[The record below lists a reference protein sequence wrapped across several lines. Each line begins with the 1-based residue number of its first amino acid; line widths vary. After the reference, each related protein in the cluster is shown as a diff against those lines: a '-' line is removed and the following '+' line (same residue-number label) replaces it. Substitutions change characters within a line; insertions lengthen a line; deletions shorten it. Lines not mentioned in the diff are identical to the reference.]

1 MSLRS
6 VVLLAIL
13 VPAFGFAD
21 FVPSTWKFRKRLPVE
36 SGKPIS
42 SVHVDRQVYA
52 KASQFLDDI
61 RIVRGSEEV
70 PYLVTRM
77 SGSRENKQIDAEIL
91 DRSALGESV
100 QFVLELPSNVAR
112 HSRVNLATNQ
122 SNFRKKVKIEAST
135 DRKSW
140 ALVRKEAYIFDFTY
154 EAQHSSILSVEYPVS
169 TRRYLRVTIEGWQDP
184 AVLTGAGVSLAE
196 DRPPV
201 RQIVQEFKTLS
212 PVEDPKTKST
222 SYVLD
227 FGETGVPKD
236 LLRFEL
242 QGEAMFHRAVEIEVS
257 EDPAKGWSPHA
268 RGVIFRITGEQSLWI
283 QLQDTRA
290 RYFRI
295 RIFHGD
301 DQPVPVR
308 SVTAESIIRRV
319 IFPVREGADYWMYY
333 GNSAAKPPAYD
344 LPMVLARSSIESA
357 STINAAAQEANPGY
371 IEPPT
376 PAKPF
381 SDRHPELLYA
391 ILGVAVLAIGYM
403 TVRFL
408 QKASVNS

>member
-1 MSLRS
+1 MSLRPLA
-6 VVLLAIL
+6 VIAIL
-13 VPAFGFAD
+13 LPAVGFAD
-21 FVPSTWKFRKRLPVE
+21 FTPSAWKFRKRLPVE

-42 SVHVDRQVYA
+42 SAHVDRQVFA
-52 KASQFLDDI
+52 KAASSLDDI

-70 PYLVTRM
+70 PYLITRM

-91 DRSALGESV
+91 DRSAIGDSV
-100 QFVLELPSNVAR
+100 QFVLALPSNVAR

-122 SNFRKKVKIEAST
+122 SNFRKKVRLEASA
-135 DRKSW
+135 DRQSW

-201 RQIVQEFKTLS
+201 RQVVQEFKTLT
-212 PVEDPKTKST
+212 PTEEPKTKST
-222 SYVLD
+222 NYVLD

-242 QGEAMFHRAVEIEVS
+242 QGEPLFHRAVEVEVS
-257 EDPAKGWSPHA
+257 EDPTKGWSPHA
-268 RGVIFRITGEQSLWI
+268 HGVIFRIADEQSLWI

-295 RIFHGD
+295 RVFHGD
-301 DQPVPVR
+301 DQPVPIR
-308 SVTAESIIRRV
+308 SVVAESIIRRV

-333 GNSAAKPPAYD
+333 GNAAAKTPAYD

-357 STINAAAQEANPGY
+357 STINAGAEEANPGY
-371 IEPPT
+371 IEPP
-376 PAKPF
+376 PPVKPF
-381 SDRHPELLYA
+381 SDRHPELLWG
-391 ILGVAVLAIGYM
+391 ILGIAVLAIGYM